1 MKIKLEMKK
10 FKNFLNYFQLMK
22 KALNNLVLNTKK
34 INKKNKILKI
44 RYIKFSFNLDYLS
57 DEINEVRILKL
68 VKCLTK
74 IIRYKKNEQ

>member
-1 MKIKLEMKK
+1 
-10 FKNFLNYFQLMK
+10 MK
-22 KALNNLVLNTKK
+22 KALNNLVLNTKQL
-34 INKKNKILKI
+34 NKKNKILKI

-57 DEINEVRILKL
+57 DEFNEVRILKL